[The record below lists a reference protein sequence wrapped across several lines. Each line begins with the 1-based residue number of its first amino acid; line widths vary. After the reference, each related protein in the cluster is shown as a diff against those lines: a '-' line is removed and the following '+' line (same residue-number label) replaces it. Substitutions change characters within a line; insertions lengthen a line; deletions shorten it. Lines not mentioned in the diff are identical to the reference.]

1 VSEARELLS
10 GLTAQ
15 LQALNLTLQHSQAL
29 QVKEIESRQ
38 TLSLHVAGLSQ
49 QIEGLSS
56 QIYHNAAR
64 VDGRVQNLEAQLAH
78 LASVLQS
85 EEGYVSPAG
94 YAPPPLSP
102 NPERGRPFQVPT
114 TGQFLG
120 GLVGYSV
127 DQYQR
132 RGGGRGRS
140 NR

>member
-1 VSEARELLS
+1 VNEARELLS

-38 TLSLHVAGLSQ
+38 TLSLHVAALSQ

-56 QIYHNAAR
+56 QVYHNSAR
-64 VDGRVQNLEAQLAH
+64 VDGRMQNLEAQLAH
-78 LASVLQS
+78 LASVLQN
-85 EEGYVSPAG
+85 EEGYAAG
-94 YAPPPLSP
+94 GYIPPPIQT
-102 NPERGRPFQVPT
+102 PERGRPFQVPT

-120 GLVGYSV
+120 GLVGYAA

-140 NR
+140 SR

>member
-1 VSEARELLS
+1 VNEARELLS

-49 QIEGLSS
+49 QIEGLSG

-64 VDGRVQNLEAQLAH
+64 VDGRIQNLEAQLAH
-78 LASVLQS
+78 LASVLQN
-85 EEGYVSPAG
+85 EEGYAVGG
-94 YAPPPLSP
+94 YIPPPTIQA
-102 NPERGRPFQVPT
+102 PERGRPFQVPT

-120 GLVGYSV
+120 GLVGYAT

-140 NR
+140 SR

>member
-1 VSEARELLS
+1 MSEARELLS
-10 GLTAQ
+10 GLTTS
-15 LQALNLTLQHSQAL
+15 LQALNLTLQHGQAL

-38 TLSLHVAGLSQ
+38 TLVLHVAGLSQ
-49 QIEGLSS
+49 QIESLSG

-64 VDGRVQNLEAQLAH
+64 VDGRIQNLEAQLAH
-78 LASVLQS
+78 LASVLQN
-85 EEGYVSPAG
+85 EEGYPSPAS
-94 YAPPPLSP
+94 YVPPPLSQ

-120 GLVGYSV
+120 GLVGYAT

-140 NR
+140 SR